1 MSVFESLAILE
12 AATVLRAPKATAVSK
27 TQPREIWQQ
36 RLRGICQ
43 SPALE
48 ASSRPSA
55 TSNTY
60 GHPAQLWRQTIQEKK
75 KPPDCCDDLDLNL
88 ILRRSD
94 CDVWETKEKPKVRA
108 LMFQN
113 RDGLYV
119 VGQLRWG
126 NAEGTNPRR

>member
-12 AATVLRAPKATAVSK
+12 AATVLRALKATAVSK
-27 TQPREIWQQ
+27 TPAARNLAQ

-60 GHPAQLWRQTIQEKK
+60 GIPAQLWRQTIQEKK
-75 KPPDCCDDLDLNL
+75 EATGLLRRFGFEL

-94 CDVWETKEKPKVRA
+94 CEVWESKEKPKVRA

-113 RDGLYV
+113 RDGL
-119 VGQLRWG
+119 
-126 NAEGTNPRR
+126 